1 MTTPQQSALRWLP
14 TFLGFPLGGLAAE
27 LIAGPVDT
35 LLAALAGGAITG
47 AVLGAVQ
54 GWGLRLRAPDARNW
68 VIATALGL
76 SAGLTVGASAVGFG
90 TSTGDLVVQGAFC
103 GLAVGAAQSVV
114 LHGVLG
120 RSAALWPPALGAAWA
135 LGWAI
140 TSSIG
145 VDVETQ
151 YTVFGSSGA
160 LAVTALTVV
169 LPLRLAGRP
178 EERRT

>member
-1 MTTPQQSALRWLP
+1 VTTPQQRALRWLP
-14 TFLGFPLGGLAAE
+14 TFLGFPLGGVAAE
-27 LIAGPVDT
+27 LISGPVDT
-35 LLAALAGGAITG
+35 AAAALVGGVVTG

-54 GWGLRLRAPDARNW
+54 AWGLRLRAPQARHW
-68 VIATALGL
+68 TVATALGL
-76 SAGLTVGASAVGFG
+76 GAGLTAGASAVGFG
-90 TSTGDLVVQGAFC
+90 TETGDLVVQGAVC

-114 LHGVLG
+114 LRGALG
-120 RSAALWPPALGAAWA
+120 RAAALWAPALGGAWA

-140 TSSIG
+140 TASIG

-169 LPLRLAGRP
+169 LPLRLAGRAR
-178 EERRT
+178 ERTT